1 MSKFFE
7 NSTVR
12 DVPELHPDFYG
23 STAER
28 VQLAWMR
35 SGQDVCAGSGRMSR
49 HPCGHELC
57 RRKQTG
63 RAGGGGAGEI
73 KERLCEILTLI
84 PVHMHFPTPSISLMA
99 PGCPIVNSKL
109 TPSTRRWHR
118 VPQALGSVPRLSPTI
133 PPPSSNASTKFRLF
147 LVLLIHWL

>member
-12 DVPELHPDFYG
+12 DVPESHPDFHG

-35 SGQDVCAGSGRMSR
+35 SGQDACAGSGRTSR

-57 RRKQTG
+57 RQKPTG
-63 RAGGGGAGEI
+63 RAGGGGAGEN
-73 KERLCEILTLI
+73 KKRLCEILSLI
-84 PVHMHFPTPSISLMA
+84 PVHVQGRFPHPKQFSDGTWVSYSQLKADTIYPEMA
-99 PGCPIVNSKL
+99 SGP
-109 TPSTRRWHR
+109 T
-118 VPQALGSVPRLSPTI
+118 GSGLSPTR
-133 PPPSSNASTKFRLF
+133 PPPSSDTSPKFRLF